1 MSDMHNFLNDKQHA
15 IERMLD
21 MNKRATKPQ
30 SFSPDKTAQEPS
42 KPLRKLSS
50 NSGVSVST
58 DGMLIIGLILILSED
73 CQDMWLFLALI
84 YILMG

>member
-21 MNKRATKPQ
+21 MNKRATKSQ

-42 KPLRKLSS
+42 KPLRKLFS
-50 NSGVSVST
+50 NSGVSMST

>member
-1 MSDMHNFLNDKQHA
+1 MSDMHNFSSDKQHA
-15 IERMLD
+15 IEQMLD

-30 SFSPDKTAQEPS
+30 SFSPAKASQEPNKPS
-42 KPLRKLSS
+42 KKLF
-50 NSGVSVST
+50 SGSGLSMST

-73 CQDMWLFLALI
+73 CQDMWLFLALV